1 MKEVKFCHCKKLT
14 LKYLNGVDNLLQK
27 ELTPK
32 EKEYFPFTRQ
42 SILEQLTN
50 VGDYFYIV
58 VDQDEEVLAYGHMR
72 TMDAQFKI
80 PALGIAVSKYCR
92 GFGLAE
98 LLCKYMLK
106 DSKKKGYEKVML
118 KVNIENVKAQRLY
131 RKLGFK
137 EYKETKHFTWMRKDL
152 ND

>member
-1 MKEVKFCHCKKLT
+1 MEEVKFCHCRKLT

-27 ELTPK
+27 ELTLK
-32 EKEYFPFTRQ
+32 EKKYFPFTRQ
-42 SILEQLTN
+42 DILSQLTN

-58 VDQDEEVLAYGHMR
+58 IDQDEEVLAYGHMR
-72 TMDAQFKI
+72 TFDGQYKI
-80 PALGIAVSKYCR
+80 PALGIVVSKYCR

-106 DSKKKGYEKVML
+106 DSKKKGYEQAML
-118 KVNIENVKAQRLY
+118 KVNKENNKARLLY
-131 RKLGFK
+131 EKLGFVGK
-137 EYKETKHFTWMRKDL
+137 KVDKTHYWMYKDL